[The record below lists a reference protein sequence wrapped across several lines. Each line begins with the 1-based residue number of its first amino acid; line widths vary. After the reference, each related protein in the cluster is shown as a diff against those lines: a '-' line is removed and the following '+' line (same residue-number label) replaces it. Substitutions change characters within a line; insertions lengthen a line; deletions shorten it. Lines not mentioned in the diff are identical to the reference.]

1 MRRNKIKSK
10 KIVESNKKN
19 KILKDIDTIEEV
31 KTASDK
37 KRTRVTAQKILKKY
51 KNMKRPKKTYLVNE
65 EDIETIDYSKPQEEL
80 FSGESILNAANKVFN
95 FDQFK
100 KEQEKLLKK
109 DKKGKQIT
117 AQNILKKYKNMK
129 KPKKHF

>member
-1 MRRNKIKSK
+1 
-10 KIVESNKKN
+10 
-19 KILKDIDTIEEV
+19 
-31 KTASDK
+31 
-37 KRTRVTAQKILKKY
+37 
-51 KNMKRPKKTYLVNE
+51 MKRSKKTYLVNE

-109 DKKGKQIT
+109 IKRENK
-117 AQNILKKYKNMK
+117 
-129 KPKKHF
+129 

>member
-1 MRRNKIKSK
+1 
-10 KIVESNKKN
+10 
-19 KILKDIDTIEEV
+19 
-31 KTASDK
+31 
-37 KRTRVTAQKILKKY
+37 
-51 KNMKRPKKTYLVNE
+51 MKRPKKTYLVNE
-65 EDIETIDYSKPQEEL
+65 EDIETIDYSEPQEEL
-80 FSGESILNAANKVFN
+80 FAGESILNAANKVFN

-117 AQNILKKYKNMK
+117 AQNILNKYKNMK